1 VGWLAEFMSTE
12 DFYTRLVAER
22 DLEACLRR
30 GACAPLPGDW
40 DLAVAD
46 VAGSTQA
53 IEAGRYKEVNVVA
66 ASAIVAVLNA
76 LRGVEAP
83 FVFGGD
89 GATLA
94 TPASR
99 RAVVAHAL
107 AAARGLAR
115 EEFGFDLRV
124 GIVPVARVRAAGAEV
139 RVGRLAGGGTFPM
152 AVLAGAGLR
161 EAERILKAGGAEPV
175 DGAPGAAAASF
186 EGLQCRWQP
195 IRNRHGAIATLLV
208 LPRTDEDA
216 LLCRVLE
223 RLRDAGAAPDVSPIE
238 AERLTLTTEAAAL
251 EPEARVRTRGWPAF
265 ARRARLALM
274 QGATALGWRW
284 MRGNAQVLGVD
295 WGGYRRAV
303 AANTDHLKLAGS
315 LQCLLDVEPERFARV
330 TAWLEE
336 RQRAGELAFGCHLE
350 PTAHMTCMV
359 PDMATRH
366 FHFIDGAQ
374 GGYTRASQALKANLR
389 ALGSG

>member
-1 VGWLAEFMSTE
+1 MSTE
-12 DFYTRLVAER
+12 DFYAQLVAER

-30 GACAPLPGDW
+30 GACALLPEDW

-46 VAGSTQA
+46 VAGSTRA

-99 RAVVAHAL
+99 RAEVAHAL

-115 EEFGFDLRV
+115 EEFGFELRA

-152 AVLAGAGLR
+152 AALAGAGLR

-175 DGAPGAAAASF
+175 DVAPGAGAASF
-186 EGLQCRWQP
+186 AGLECRWQP
-195 IRNRHGAIATLLV
+195 IRNRRGAIATLLV
-208 LPRTDEDA
+208 LPRADEDA

-223 RLRDAGAAPDVSPIE
+223 RLRDAGAAPDVSPVE
-238 AERLTLTTEAAAL
+238 AEGLELATGSATL
-251 EPEARVRTRGWPAF
+251 EPEARVRTQGWPGF
-265 ARRARLALM
+265 AKRVRLAAM
-274 QGATALGWRW
+274 QIATAGARSLIRQ
-284 MRGNAQVLGVD
+284 NARALGVR
-295 WGGYRRAV
+295 WGDYRRAV

-330 TAWLEE
+330 TTWLEE
-336 RQRAGELAFGCHLE
+336 RQRAGELVYGCHLE

-359 PDMATRH
+359 PDRATRH

-389 ALGSG
+389 ALGLG